1 MIDRYALPELRDL
14 FGERHRLNLWLRI
27 ELLAVEALRDEGV
40 VPEAD
45 YQRIRAAAGEVD
57 VERARE
63 IERESQ
69 HDVIAFLRSVTER
82 LGPEGRWLHYGLTSS
97 DVLDT
102 ASAVVL
108 RDAAQIVER
117 ELARLVEVV
126 HRLALQYRD
135 TPMVGRSHGIHAEPM
150 TFGFK
155 VAGWYAELQRDA
167 TRLARARDG
176 IAVGSISGAVGT
188 HANVSG
194 GVEAHV
200 LSGLGLAADPAPTQV
215 VSRDRH
221 AELLTTLAIL
231 GGTLERMA
239 VELRHLQ
246 RTEVG
251 EAFEPFGSGQ
261 QGSSAM
267 PHKRNPILAE
277 RVTGLARLL
286 RADALVGLEN
296 MALWHERDISH
307 SSAERFVFERATGV
321 AAYATRTMADILD
334 GLEVDADRMRANL
347 EQLGGMVYSEALLLA
362 MVARGADRQAA
373 YRLVQGAAKRAW
385 AGERSFHDALL
396 DDPAVGEWLS
406 ADEIERAMDLEH
418 HLGGHRGHLPCARPR
433 RRRLTSPCGA
443 GEPWPRRSW
452 ASSRIGRTCGCPAP
466 SRGSPP
472 SVGSR
477 WSSRSFSRRR
487 RGSSPSWAR
496 GSTPPVS
503 GRSTSCCS
511 ARRPWRSPSCC
522 SCWRRSATRCCSQ
535 PANDDVHGV
544 ATSSRCWCRT

>member
-1 MIDRYALPELRDL
+1 MIDRYALPELREI
-14 FGERHRLNLWLRI
+14 FGEQHKLDLWLRI
-27 ELLAVEALRDEGV
+27 ELLAVEALRDAGV

-45 YQRIRAAAGEVD
+45 WERIRGAVD
-57 VERARE
+57 AVDPQRARE

-102 ASAVVL
+102 ATAVVL
-108 RDAAQIVER
+108 RDATRVVEG
-117 ELARLVEVV
+117 ELARLIEIVR
-126 HRLALQYRD
+126 RLALQHRD
-135 TPMVGRSHGIHAEPM
+135 TPMVGRSHGIHAEPI

-167 TRLARARDG
+167 ARLARAREVVG
-176 IAVGSISGAVGT
+176 VGSISGAVGT

-194 GVEAHV
+194 AVEAHV
-200 LSGLGLAADPAPTQV
+200 LGGLGLEADPAPTQV

-221 AELLTTLAIL
+221 AELLTALAIL

-239 VELRHLQ
+239 VEIRHLQ

-277 RVTGLARLL
+277 RVTGMARLL

-307 SSAERFVFERATGV
+307 SSAERFVFERALGV
-321 AAYATRTMADILD
+321 AAYATRAMGDILD
-334 GLEVDADRMRANL
+334 GLEVDSDRMRANL
-347 EQLGGMVYSEALLLA
+347 DQLGGMVYSEALLLA
-362 MVARGADRQAA
+362 MVAKGADRQAA
-373 YRLVQGAAKRAW
+373 YRLVQDAAKRAW
-385 AGERSFHDALL
+385 AGERPFREALH

-406 ADEIERAMDLEH
+406 GEEIDRAMDLDH
-418 HLGGHRGHLPCARPR
+418 HL
-433 RRRLTSPCGA
+433 A
-443 GEPWPRRSW
+443 GIEVTYR
-452 ASSRIGRTCGCPAP
+452 ALGLDADG
-466 SRGSPP
+466 
-472 SVGSR
+472 
-477 WSSRSFSRRR
+477 
-487 RGSSPSWAR
+487 
-496 GSTPPVS
+496 
-503 GRSTSCCS
+503 
-511 ARRPWRSPSCC
+511 
-522 SCWRRSATRCCSQ
+522 
-535 PANDDVHGV
+535 
-544 ATSSRCWCRT
+544 

>member
-14 FGERHRLNLWLRI
+14 FGERHRLDLWLRI

-45 YQRIRAAAGEVD
+45 YQRIHAAAGEVD
-57 VERARE
+57 VDRARQ

-102 ASAVVL
+102 ATAVIL
-108 RDAAQIVER
+108 RDATRVVEG

-126 HRLALQYRD
+126 HRLALQHRD
-135 TPMVGRSHGIHAEPM
+135 TPMVGRSHGIHAEPI

-155 VAGWYAELQRDA
+155 VAGWYGELQRDA
-167 TRLARARDG
+167 ERLARAREG
-176 IAVGSISGAVGT
+176 IAVGTISGAVGT
-188 HANVSG
+188 HANVSDA
-194 GVEAHV
+194 VEAHV
-200 LSGLGLAADPAPTQV
+200 LAGLGLAADPAPTQV

-221 AELLTTLAIL
+221 AELLTALAIL
-231 GGTLERMA
+231 GGSLERIA

-277 RVTGLARLL
+277 RVSGMARLL

-307 SSAERFVFERATGV
+307 SSAERFVFERALGV
-321 AAYATRTMADILD
+321 AAYSTRTLADILD

-362 MVARGADRQAA
+362 MVAKGADRQAA
-373 YRLVQGAAKRAW
+373 YGLVQGAAKRAW

-406 ADEIERAMDLEH
+406 ADEIERAMNLEH
-418 HLGGHRGHLPCARPR
+418 HL
-433 RRRLTSPCGA
+433 A
-443 GEPWPRRSW
+443 G
-452 ASSRIGRTCGCPAP
+452 IGVTYRALGLD
-466 SRGSPP
+466 SDG
-472 SVGSR
+472 
-477 WSSRSFSRRR
+477 
-487 RGSSPSWAR
+487 
-496 GSTPPVS
+496 
-503 GRSTSCCS
+503 
-511 ARRPWRSPSCC
+511 
-522 SCWRRSATRCCSQ
+522 
-535 PANDDVHGV
+535 
-544 ATSSRCWCRT
+544 